1 MDPKIRKQLIKI
13 LEEGLKEEI
22 KKLSIDQQDRL

>member
-13 LEEGLKEEI
+13 LEEKNYNFVII
-22 KKLSIDQQDRL
+22 KSKLTKLNQ